1 MAEAAKPVI
10 TIGAG
15 GGFKFGS
22 GGTTT
27 PAAPATTGGF
37 KFGSGTKFLIYTIY
51 KHKPSALIFR
61 VHKICTLSN
70 QLCGRIVFLHCV
82 PIGSV

>member
-1 MAEAAKPVI
+1 MCRNDNAKIKCPACETAKPGCEEEVKKMAEAAKPVI

-27 PAAPATTGGF
+27 PAAPASTGGF
-37 KFGSGTKFLIYTIY
+37 KFGSGTKYFIHTIQRHN
-51 KHKPSALIFR
+51 KSAI
-61 VHKICTLSN
+61 K
-70 QLCGRIVFLHCV
+70 
-82 PIGSV
+82 